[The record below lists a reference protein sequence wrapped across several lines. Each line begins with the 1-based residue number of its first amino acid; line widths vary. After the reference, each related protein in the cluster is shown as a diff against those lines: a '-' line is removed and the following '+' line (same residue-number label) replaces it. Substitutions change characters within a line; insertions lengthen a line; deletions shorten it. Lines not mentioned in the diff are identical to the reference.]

1 MAPAV
6 RKLDSAMKL
15 WVDADACPRAIK
27 EVIYRAADRMKIQTT
42 LVANQFLRV
51 PKSPYI
57 KVIQVP
63 SGFDIADAHI
73 VAAISLNDLV
83 ITADIP
89 LASEVVSLGAVALN
103 PRGTLYTAENIQSH
117 LARRDFMEELRSTG
131 TLTGGPP
138 TLAKIDVQSFANQL
152 DRYLTKQTG

>member
-1 MAPAV
+1 
-6 RKLDSAMKL
+6 
-15 WVDADACPRAIK
+15 
-27 EVIYRAADRMKIQTT
+27 MKIQTT

-57 KVIQVP
+57 RSIQVP
-63 SGFDIADAHI
+63 SGFDVADQHI
-73 VAAISLNDLV
+73 VTEIGVRDLV

-103 PRGTLYTAENIQSH
+103 PRGTLYTAENIQAH
-117 LARRDFMEELRSTG
+117 LARRDFMEELRATG

-138 TLAKIDVQSFANQL
+138 TLAKTDVQSFANQL
-152 DRYLTKQTG
+152 DRYLTKQIEK

>member
-1 MAPAV
+1 
-6 RKLDSAMKL
+6 
-15 WVDADACPRAIK
+15 
-27 EVIYRAADRMKIQTT
+27 MKIQTT

-73 VAAISLNDLV
+73 VAAISPYDLV

-138 TLAKIDVQSFANQL
+138 TLAKTDVQSFANQL